1 MNVANKNKI
10 LDLIE
15 AGGAIDKIAAYKYV
29 GSGIYAL
36 DSTLVDTISW
46 GAAAGG
52 ILTNSAAVSLD
63 NNSGSSITVQG
74 VVLYSSTVA
83 ITNFDDAVAVY
94 PFSTQ
99 VSLDAGEI
107 LRLNTVTYT
116 ID

>member
-15 AGGAIDKIAAYKYV
+15 AGGAINKIAAYKYV

-36 DSTLVDTISW
+36 DTTLVDTVSW

-52 ILTNSAAVSLD
+52 ILTNSAVVSLE
-63 NNSGSSITVQG
+63 NNSGGSITVQG
-74 VVLYSSTVA
+74 VVLYSSAVPVS
-83 ITNFDDAVAVY
+83 NFDDTVAVY

-99 VSLDAGEI
+99 VTLDDGEI